1 MTRAFTASLA
11 LALLALLVIFDLATS
26 PPNPYQAPAAFAL
39 GSGAAAAGGFCAALP
54 K

>member
-1 MTRAFTASLA
+1 MTRAFTATLVLLGLA
-11 LALLALLVIFDLATS
+11 VLILFDLRTV

-39 GSGAAAAGGFCAALP
+39 GSGAAASGGFCAALP